1 MPAPHF
7 SLASVLHTHRHNNRI
22 GDAEVEHTKFVA
34 QVEKANMKQKGRM
47 GVIQRE
53 QAQELMALQ
62 QRLSDQRS
70 QML

>member
-1 MPAPHF
+1 
-7 SLASVLHTHRHNNRI
+7 
-22 GDAEVEHTKFVA
+22 VA